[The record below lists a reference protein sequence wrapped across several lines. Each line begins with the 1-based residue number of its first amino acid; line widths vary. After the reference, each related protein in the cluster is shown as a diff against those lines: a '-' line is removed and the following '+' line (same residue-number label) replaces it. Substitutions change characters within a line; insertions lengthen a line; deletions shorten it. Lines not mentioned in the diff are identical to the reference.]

1 MTAGEARSESARS
14 DATQPPA
21 DAIRATVERIV
32 ASPDFAASDRARRFL
47 RYVVEETLSGRSE
60 RIKAF
65 SVAVEVFGRDESF
78 DPQNDPVVRIEAGR
92 LRRALEHYYLLSG
105 RDDPVIIDIPKG
117 GYVPTF
123 RFGAVEEL
131 AGTPVE
137 DEVAPVVAPP
147 PSSRRR
153 RWGVVAAVLALV
165 GIGGAVA
172 WYATGLPP
180 FNAAE
185 ATVPLT
191 GPRVVV
197 LPFVD
202 LGDGTVS
209 ALYSA
214 ALTDDIVSA
223 LGSFK
228 EITVLGVQTSRSLGP
243 EPDMRTLSADLDV
256 QYVLEGSVRADMARI
271 RVGARLLSATN
282 GAVLWSRSY
291 EHPLTVGDLFS
302 IQMKTAG
309 EVASAIAQPYG
320 IVFTAE
326 AAGEPQ
332 SPPDDLDAYL
342 CTLKYYVYRAAITPE
357 GYREVKDCLE
367 RAVAGFPEY
376 ATAWALLALVYVDE
390 IRTGFAAGAAP
401 PEVRALA
408 AARTA
413 VRLDPEN
420 ARALQALATSLFYS
434 HQLDE
439 AFDVA
444 DEALALNP
452 NDSELLGQLGQLMG
466 LAGRTDE
473 GRALLEKALMLNPA
487 HSGFYRGVLA
497 TIAYMQYDYDTAL
510 AEIERADM
518 RKLPI
523 YHGVAAIIYAQEG
536 MTDKARAEVEQFQRM
551 APKFIP
557 NLWAELDK
565 RNIPREAQLHM
576 AEGLRKAGVTLPPLP
591 PERSTAEAPG
601 SG

>member
-1 MTAGEARSESARS
+1 MSVTAGEARSESARS

-105 RDDPVIIDIPKG
+105 QDDPVIIDIPKG

-147 PSSRRR
+147 PGSRRR
-153 RWGVVAAVLALV
+153 RSRGWWPRCWRWSALV
-165 GIGGAVA
+165 GAVA

-202 LGDGTVS
+202 LGDGSVS

-243 EPDMRTLSADLDV
+243 EPDMRTLSDDLDV
-256 QYVLEGSVRADMARI
+256 QYVLEGSVRADLARI
-271 RVGARLLSATN
+271 RSARACSA
-282 GAVLWSRSY
+282 
-291 EHPLTVGDLFS
+291 PLTARCCG
-302 IQMKTAG
+302 
-309 EVASAIAQPYG
+309 
-320 IVFTAE
+320 
-326 AAGEPQ
+326 
-332 SPPDDLDAYL
+332 
-342 CTLKYYVYRAAITPE
+342 
-357 GYREVKDCLE
+357 
-367 RAVAGFPEY
+367 
-376 ATAWALLALVYVDE
+376 
-390 IRTGFAAGAAP
+390 
-401 PEVRALA
+401 LA
-408 AARTA
+408 A
-413 VRLDPEN
+413 
-420 ARALQALATSLFYS
+420 TST
-434 HQLDE
+434 
-439 AFDVA
+439 
-444 DEALALNP
+444 
-452 NDSELLGQLGQLMG
+452 
-466 LAGRTDE
+466 R
-473 GRALLEKALMLNPA
+473 
-487 HSGFYRGVLA
+487 
-497 TIAYMQYDYDTAL
+497 
-510 AEIERADM
+510 
-518 RKLPI
+518 
-523 YHGVAAIIYAQEG
+523 
-536 MTDKARAEVEQFQRM
+536 
-551 APKFIP
+551 
-557 NLWAELDK
+557 
-565 RNIPREAQLHM
+565 
-576 AEGLRKAGVTLPPLP
+576 
-591 PERSTAEAPG
+591 
-601 SG
+601 